1 MILII
6 NSILDLLQRK
16 FLKIR
21 LKLISKRIININNFR
36 CIITENVKMNIVNFS
51 AELFLKEIKK
61 KNINRLIMCESNIIE
76 VSLIL
81 LIKLMSH

>member
-81 LIKLMSH
+81 LIKLISH